1 VRLVSILEG
10 KQELDYIL
18 IPIPKQTRNILYSSE
33 THKPITTTKQ
43 AFYTWQEKILR
54 NLENH
59 YGSNWETMLKKA
71 IETEEN
77 NACKGYHEDTTGDIK
92 R

>member
-1 VRLVSILEG
+1 VAG
-10 KQELDYIL
+10 
-18 IPIPKQTRNILYSSE
+18 
-33 THKPITTTKQ
+33 
-43 AFYTWQEKILR
+43 KILR